1 MISWIS
7 GMIWKKTESQGRID
21 WKIWDMRNIAH
32 ITEQGY
38 YAQASNVKKKSLSM
52 GLANLKI
59 SVVMRVWV
67 HGRWEQQH
75 GCSLRHP

>member
-1 MISWIS
+1 
-7 GMIWKKTESQGRID
+7 
-21 WKIWDMRNIAH
+21 MRNIAH

-52 GLANLKI
+52 GLAHLKI
-59 SVVMRVWV
+59 SLVMRARV

-75 GCSLRHP
+75 GYSLRNPQ